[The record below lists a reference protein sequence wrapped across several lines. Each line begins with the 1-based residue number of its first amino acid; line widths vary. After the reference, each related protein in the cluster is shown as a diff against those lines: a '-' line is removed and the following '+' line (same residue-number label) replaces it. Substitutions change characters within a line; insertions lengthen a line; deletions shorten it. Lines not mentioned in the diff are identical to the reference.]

1 MNLEDIQEN
10 LKKRKL
16 GYFNIWYTFDN
27 TDIDDDY
34 VNLKSINFCLLEMYY
49 YIENNEI
56 SFDYNSAYKALKKK
70 YSSYW
75 NIKILHWEKINEASI
90 KNYLEYRKSL
100 NENKLKYQ
108 INLQKNLSQ
117 ESVKY
122 ILDDGLIDSLNRYM
136 QLSVSDPY

>member
-27 TDIDDDY
+27 TVIDDDY

-56 SFDYNSAYKALKKK
+56 SFDYNSAYKALLKKK

-108 INLQKNLSQ
+108 INLQKKLSQ

-122 ILDDGLIDSLNRYM
+122 NSDDGLIDSLNRYI
-136 QLSVSDPY
+136 QLSK